1 MEFHRSRA
9 FCGRAPI
16 SSTDVFTYDLTLGM
30 ASASCEPQRE
40 TGTHRAA
47 DRPAKRRE
55 EQFIPLEMKSGHGF
69 ASSSR
74 ITGYAEVILILDL
87 PFSGLSNLRPTP
99 ASWTRST
106 DLPAGSG
113 RFFPKMGYGAP
124 LQGQTS

>member
-74 ITGYAEVILILDL
+74 ITGNSEIIPRCGL
-87 PFSGLSNLRPTP
+87 PTIQPERMRCSP
-99 ASWTRST
+99 
-106 DLPAGSG
+106 
-113 RFFPKMGYGAP
+113 
-124 LQGQTS
+124 

>member
-55 EQFIPLEMKSGHGF
+55 EQFIPLEMKSGHGGLGSYA
-69 ASSSR
+69 AS
-74 ITGYAEVILILDL
+74 GG
-87 PFSGLSNLRPTP
+87 SGLSDHAVGTLQQFGQF
-99 ASWTRST
+99 AV
-106 DLPAGSG
+106 
-113 RFFPKMGYGAP
+113 P
-124 LQGQTS
+124 LLKSLDPQP